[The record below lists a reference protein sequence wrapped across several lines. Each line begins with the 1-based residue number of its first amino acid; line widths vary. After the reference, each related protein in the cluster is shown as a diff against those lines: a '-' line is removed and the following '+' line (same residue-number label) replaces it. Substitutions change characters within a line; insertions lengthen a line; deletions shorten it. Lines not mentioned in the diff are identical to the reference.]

1 MILLTHGSNETSSM
15 KLKTDKKRLKSTKII
30 REFGIKDLIKYKE
43 KIKKNILVFEEAI
56 EKEKTEMK
64 RVDGMIAS
72 LKKDIKEIDEVL

>member
-1 MILLTHGSNETSSM
+1 M
-15 KLKTDKKRLKSTKII
+15 KLKIDKKRLKSTKVI
-30 REFGIKDLIKYKE
+30 REFGVNDLIKYKE

-72 LKKDIKEIDEVL
+72 LKKDIKEIDEDL

>member
-1 MILLTHGSNETSSM
+1 M
-15 KLKTDKKRLKSTKII
+15 KLKIDKKRLKSTKVI
-30 REFGIKDLIKYKE
+30 REFGVNDLIKYKE